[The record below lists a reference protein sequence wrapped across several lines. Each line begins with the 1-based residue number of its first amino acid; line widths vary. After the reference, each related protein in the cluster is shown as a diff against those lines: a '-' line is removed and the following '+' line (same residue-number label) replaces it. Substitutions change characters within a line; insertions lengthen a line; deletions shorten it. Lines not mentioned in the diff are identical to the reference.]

1 VNGRPESYPLTAEQ
15 IEEVRERGHAVL
27 RGVLSREEMAAC
39 RSFLRRYI
47 LAKEEILVGISS
59 AAAAAEFNLG
69 DAPQEVADFVTSPRL
84 GEIAARLLVAEAV
97 RILHFAG
104 LFKPAGG
111 APTPWHQDLAY
122 LPLDGEKMI
131 TLWIPLDDFTP
142 DMGTLVFAEGSHRQG
157 RTLGRSALEEF
168 PLAHNGPMQAGDL
181 SLHLGWT
188 LHSAQEN
195 STDREREALAI
206 VYYADGTRIRVRGNL
221 PVMQRLLNRYF
232 AGLAN
237 GDPAIG
243 PMNPVV
249 FRREPVQPEQGG
261 SRP

>member
-1 VNGRPESYPLTAEQ
+1 LNGRTESYPLTAEQ
-15 IEEVRERGHAVL
+15 IAEVHERGHAVL
-27 RGVLSREEMAAC
+27 RGVLSRAEVSAFRPA
-39 RSFLRRYI
+39 LREYVQ
-47 LAKEEILVGISS
+47 AKGAVLVGGSS
-59 AAAAAEFNLG
+59 ATAEYHLS
-69 DAPQEVADFVTSPRL
+69 DAPQAVADLVTSPRL
-84 GEIAARLLVAEAV
+84 GEIAARLLDAEAV

-122 LPLDGEKMI
+122 LPLGGEKMI
-131 TLWIPLDDFTP
+131 TLWIPLTDFTP
-142 DMGTLVFAEGSHRQG
+142 DMGTLVFAEGSHREG
-157 RTLGRSALEEF
+157 RTLGPAALETF
-168 PLAHNGPMQAGDL
+168 PMAHNGPMQAGDL

-232 AGLAN
+232 AGLAD

-249 FRREPVQPEQGG
+249 FRREPTRPEQGG